1 MGAII
6 NENNTAE
13 NGMGVEK
20 GIVGKKSV
28 CGRAAGEG
36 RATRRVFVGLILF
49 REGERGVKIFGM
61 SQGMYFSDG
70 NFI

>member
-28 CGRAAGEG
+28 CGRAAGES

-49 REGERGVKIFGM
+49 SGILNFQKIKDTM
-61 SQGMYFSDG
+61 LASLC
-70 NFI
+70 